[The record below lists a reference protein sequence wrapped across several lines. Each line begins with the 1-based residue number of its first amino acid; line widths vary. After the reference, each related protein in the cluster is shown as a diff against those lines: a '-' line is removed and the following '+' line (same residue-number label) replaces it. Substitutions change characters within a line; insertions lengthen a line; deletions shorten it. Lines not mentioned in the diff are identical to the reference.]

1 MAVVHD
7 AALRRQPEPR
17 SQEPPGLVRVPTE
30 MLDACR
36 AASLLIGGPGLR
48 RLGVTST
55 LRGEGRTSIALAM
68 ASIQHHDYNRSVA
81 IVDMDFENPSLAR
94 KHDLNLWPG
103 LAELARGEV
112 GVHEALQTVGEGI
125 YLVASGV
132 VSDSVS
138 RTVVDVVKANLLAVV
153 EREVDVVI
161 ADLPPLL
168 GGGPGYAASQAF
180 DKLLLVVRAGV
191 TPVTRVKEA
200 TADLRVPPDVLLNG
214 THSSLPRWVRRLV
227 GR

>member
-1 MAVVHD
+1 MAVLQD
-7 AALRRQPEPR
+7 AALRRQPELP
-17 SQEPPGLVRVPTE
+17 SEPPGLRRVPTE

-68 ASIQHHDYNRSVA
+68 ATIQRHDYNRSVA
-81 IVDMDFENPSLAR
+81 IIDMDFESPTLAR
-94 KHDLNLWPG
+94 RHDLKLWPG

-112 GVHEALQTVGEGI
+112 GVHEALQPVAEGI
-125 YLVASGV
+125 FLMASGV

-153 EREVDVVI
+153 EREVDVVV

-191 TPVTRVKEA
+191 TPVTRVREA
-200 TADLRVPPDVLLNG
+200 TADLRVSPDVLLNG
-214 THSSLPRWVRRLV
+214 THSSLPPWLRRLV